1 MPKKNNMWFSEM
13 ASSFGMT
20 ANEFAEFL
28 GYSKQS
34 LYKASWGTFRLKPSR
49 LVFSLRKL
57 EKLSDKILE
66 EDEKAAS
73 ARYVERQKLI
83 EDFNQRLSMR
93 EDGRCENG

>member
-34 LYKASWGTFRLKPSR
+34 LYKASCGKFRLKPSR

>member
-28 GYSKQS
+28 GYSK
-34 LYKASWGTFRLKPSR
+34 
-49 LVFSLRKL
+49 RKL

-83 EDFNQRLSMR
+83 EDFNQRMSMR